1 LSPGGGDHA
10 RRAAPTC
17 CRLTVNLI
25 RADTTFIT
33 YGQKN
38 TMGIRQ
44 REMKVSGKKNN
55 LDEVVIYH
63 IKDSKTAMEVMSR
76 LTSFLTL

>member
-1 LSPGGGDHA
+1 MV
-10 RRAAPTC
+10 RK
-17 CRLTVNLI
+17 I
-25 RADTTFIT
+25 
-33 YGQKN
+33 

-63 IKDSKTAMEVMSR
+63 IKNSKTAMEVMSR